1 MEIIRSSLRYA
12 ILHNRKGDNMRN
24 LKTKLIAAGSTFALA
39 GMFSLAN
46 PSDTFAAEF
55 DANSWSARSVSE
67 VQADIEN
74 SKAGTGY
81 TFQWGDTLSA
91 IASATDLSVTKLTEI
106 NDINNAN
113 VIFAGNSIYLS
124 GDKKTVT
131 VKQNNDV
138 KSYDVSEEKVKEVDT
153 PKEAKAEA
161 AKPAKETTKKAAAT
175 ETVKETDKKEASKI
189 EAKSNKETKTA
200 AEPEVKSEA
209 PKAETKSES
218 KTETK
223 SESKSGKWVSV
234 RATAYSTNQPELSD
248 TTATG
253 INLHNN
259 PSVIA
264 VDPSVIPLGSK
275 VYIPGYGNFVAGD
288 TGGAINGNRIDIHMT
303 SLNSARAFGRKTME
317 IQIVE

>member
-1 MEIIRSSLRYA
+1 
-12 ILHNRKGDNMRN
+12 MRN

-46 PSDTFAAEF
+46 PSDTFAAEY
-55 DANSWSARSVSE
+55 DANNWSARSVSE

-91 IASATDLSVTKLTEI
+91 IASATDLSVNKLTEI

-161 AKPAKETTKKAAAT
+161 AKPAKETTEKTAST
-175 ETVKETDKKEASKI
+175 ETVKESDKKEAAKT
-189 EAKSNKETKTA
+189 EAKPNKETKTEKTA
-200 AEPEVKSEA
+200 AKPEAKTETKSEA
-209 PKAETKSES
+209 PKAEVKPEAKTETK
-218 KTETK
+218 KETK
-223 SESKSGKWVSV
+223 SESKSGKWVTV

-264 VDPSVIPLGSK
+264 VDPNVIPLGSK

-288 TGGAINGNRIDIHMT
+288 TGGAIKGNRIDIHMT

-317 IQIVE
+317 IQIVK